1 MQREEMAVA
10 LAIASACAKPI
21 ISIDA
26 RKLACDAILDTLACM
41 VAGRGDDSTKS
52 VAKAFAE
59 FSAGGTALSVTGGT
73 DSPMFAALVNGTA
86 AHALDFDDNF
96 LPGMSHASAVIVPAI
111 VALADLDKTT
121 GRRLIDAYLAGLQAQ
136 ALVGEG
142 LGQAHYTAGW
152 HGTST
157 VGSIGTAV
165 ATAHMLG
172 LDVTATA
179 QAITIAASFASG
191 TKGQFGTLIKPFHAG
206 MAARNAVE
214 AALLAKAGM
223 QARHD
228 ILEGEQGIRELFAGD
243 PRLGWNIEAILSDKP
258 HVIETVGVMPKRHP
272 CCGSTHMIVDA
283 LLDLKREH
291 RFDAEDILAVD
302 TLVGIANYRNLAYT
316 QPVDQ
321 MQARFSMQYCVARAL
336 RQGYL
341 TLADFTPEAVDTF
354 RHDPLINAITMRSYS
369 GEEERASAEKLP
381 HVVTVTL
388 KNGGVLQGARSF
400 AVGTLQQPFSV
411 DDRARKFL
419 DCCATIPAADRIYRD
434 LGDLDDKENLKTIA
448 ALFPRL

>member
-1 MQREEMAVA
+1 MLREEMTVA
-10 LAIASACAKPI
+10 TAIASACAKPAT
-21 ISIDA
+21 SYKA
-26 RKLACDAILDTLACM
+26 RELARDAILDTLACM
-41 VAGRGDDSTKS
+41 VAGCDDDSTQS
-52 VAKAFAE
+52 VAMAFAGHNM
-59 FSAGGTALSVTGGT
+59 GGDAPLITGGKA
-73 DSPMFAALVNGTA
+73 SPMLAAMINGTA

-111 VALADLDKTT
+111 MALAELDKTT
-121 GRRLIDAYLAGLQAQ
+121 GARLIDAYLAGLQAQ

-172 LDVTATA
+172 LDIMATA

-223 QARHD
+223 QARPD

-243 PRLGWNIEAILSDKP
+243 PRLGWNTEEILADRP
-258 HVIETVGVMPKRHP
+258 HVIETTGVMPKRHP
-272 CCGSTHMIVDA
+272 CCGSTHMIVDG
-283 LLDLKREH
+283 LLDLQADH
-291 RFDAEDILAVD
+291 RFAADDVAAVD
-302 TLVGIANYRNLAYT
+302 ALVGIANYRNLAYT
-316 QPVDQ
+316 QPTDQ

-341 TLADFTPEAVDTF
+341 ALADFTPQAVQAF
-354 RHDPLINAITMRSYS
+354 AGDPLSGAVTMRSYS
-369 GEEERASAEKLP
+369 EEEERASAEKLP
-381 HVVTVTL
+381 HVATVTL
-388 KNGGVLQGARSF
+388 KDGRVLRTSRGF
-400 AVGTLQQPFSV
+400 AVGTLQQPFSA
-411 DDRARKFL
+411 DDRMRKFL
-419 DCCATIPAADRIYRD
+419 DCCSALPAASRIYAD
-434 LGDLDDKENLKTIA
+434 LQRLDGVSDLKAVA
-448 ALFPRL
+448 ALFPLG

>member
-1 MQREEMAVA
+1 MQREGMTVA
-10 LAIASACAKPI
+10 FAIASACAKPVL
-21 ISIDA
+21 SAQA
-26 RKLACDAILDTLACM
+26 RELARDAILDTLACM
-41 VAGRGDDSTKS
+41 VAGRDDDSTQS
-52 VAKAFAE
+52 VATAFASYNVGGE
-59 FSAGGTALSVTGGT
+59 ALLITGGTA
-73 DSPMFAALVNGTA
+73 SPMLAAMINGTA
-86 AHALDFDDNF
+86 SHALDFDDNF

-111 VALADLDKTT
+111 VALADMDKTA
-121 GRRLIDAYLAGLQAQ
+121 GARLIDAYLAGLQAQ

-165 ATAHMLG
+165 AAAHMLA
-172 LDVTATA
+172 LDVQATA

-223 QARHD
+223 QARPD

-243 PRLGWNIEAILSDKP
+243 PRLDWNIEEILADRP
-258 HVIETVGVMPKRHP
+258 HVIETAGVMPKRHP
-272 CCGSTHMIVDA
+272 CCGSTHMIVDG
-283 LLDLKREH
+283 LLDLQAGH
-291 RFDAEDILAVD
+291 GFAADDVTAVD
-302 TLVGIANYRNLAYT
+302 ALVGIANYRNLAYK

-336 RQGYL
+336 RQGHL
-341 TLADFTPEAVDTF
+341 ALADFTPEAVGAF
-354 RHDPLINAITMRSYS
+354 RDDPLLNVIAMRSYS
-369 GEEERASAEKLP
+369 GEEEQASAEKLP

-388 KNGGVLQGARSF
+388 KNGRVLQKSRIF

-419 DCCATIPAADRIYRD
+419 DCCATIPAADQIYRD
-434 LGDLDDKENLKTIA
+434 LCDLDDTENLKIVA
-448 ALFPRL
+448 ALFTRL

>member
-1 MQREEMAVA
+1 MQREEMTVA

-21 ISIDA
+21 ISTDA

-73 DSPMFAALVNGTA
+73 GSPMFAALVNGTA

-111 VALADLDKTT
+111 VALADLDETT

-165 ATAHMLG
+165 ATAQMLG
-172 LDVTATA
+172 LDITATA
-179 QAITIAASFASG
+179 QAITIAASFSSG

-283 LLDLKREH
+283 LLDLHEEH
-291 RFDAEDILAVD
+291 GFDAEDILAVN

-336 RQGYL
+336 RQRYL

-354 RHDPLINAITMRSYS
+354 RHDPLINAITMRCYS
-369 GEEERASAEKLP
+369 AEEERASAEKLP

-388 KNGGVLQGARSF
+388 KNGCVLQAARSF
-400 AVGTLQQPFSV
+400 AVGTLQQPFSA
-411 DDRARKFL
+411 DDRTRKFL
-419 DCCATIPAADRIYRD
+419 DCCAALPAADKTYWD
-434 LGDLDDKENLKTIA
+434 LRDLDDAENLKAVAT
-448 ALFPRL
+448 LFTRP

>member
-1 MQREEMAVA
+1 MQWEKVTVA
-10 LAIASACAKPI
+10 LAIASACAKPVV
-21 ISIDA
+21 SANA
-26 RKLACDAILDTLACM
+26 RTLARDAILDTLACM
-41 VAGRGDDSTKS
+41 VAGRDDVSTKS

-59 FSAGGTALSVTGGT
+59 FSAGGTALLVAGKTG
-73 DSPMFAALVNGTA
+73 SPMFAALVNATA

-111 VALADLDKTT
+111 LALTDLDETA
-121 GRRLIDAYLAGLQAQ
+121 GGRLIDAYLAGLQAQ

-172 LDVTATA
+172 LDIATTT

-223 QARHD
+223 EARHD

-243 PRLGWNIEAILSDKP
+243 PRLGWIIEDILTDKA
-258 HVIETVGVMPKRHP
+258 HVIETAGVMPKRHP

-283 LLDLKREH
+283 LLDLKEEH
-291 RFDAEDILAVD
+291 RFDAEDVVAVD
-302 TLVGIANYRNLAYT
+302 TLVGIANYRNLAYM
-316 QPVDQ
+316 QPDDQ

-336 RQGYL
+336 RQGHL
-341 TLADFTPEAVDTF
+341 ALADFTPEAVGAF
-354 RHDPLINAITMRSYS
+354 RDDPLLDVIAMRSYS
-369 GEEERASAEKLP
+369 MEEERASVEKLP
-381 HVVTVTL
+381 HVATVTL
-388 KNGGVLQGARSF
+388 KNGRVLQASRSF
-400 AVGTLQQPFSV
+400 AVGTLQQPFSA
-411 DDRARKFL
+411 DDRTRKFL
-419 DCCATIPAADRIYRD
+419 DCCAVIPAADQIYRD
-434 LGDLDDKENLKTIA
+434 LRDLDDAENLQAVA
-448 ALFPRL
+448 ALFTRP